1 MGSGMKL
8 GLSYSRESTF
18 CFLPIESLLRQGAWF
33 LGVILSG
40 CIIWFNCFDGIDWVM
55 QSEWISM
62 LQYFYIEICVC
73 ADRMCIL
80 HVYLCMC
87 VFQLSPKEQEFGTV
101 LLAWG
106 FRNTTHFISL
116 SNWDRIVFYE
126 KERVLSKLHAD
137 IWVSVAVRRRLQF
150 RWQRPYCEEGWVRSY
165 ERWEWDVRCSP
176 GLSNWFVSLRWS
188 SALSLLPFVFVRGA
202 GGGNWWLALSD
213 WSPRHD
219 AHDCISTIT
228 FWTITLISFGKLA
241 QSRS

>member
-1 MGSGMKL
+1 
-8 GLSYSRESTF
+8 
-18 CFLPIESLLRQGAWF
+18 
-33 LGVILSG
+33 
-40 CIIWFNCFDGIDWVM
+40 M

-62 LQYFYIEICVC
+62 LQYFYIEVCVC

-126 KERVLSKLHAD
+126 KECVLSKLHAD

-188 SALSLLPFVFVRGA
+188 SALSLLPFVCVRGA

-213 WSPRHD
+213 WSPEARCTWLHLHNHFLD
-219 AHDCISTIT
+219 NYSHFIWEACPE
-228 FWTITLISFGKLA
+228 
-241 QSRS
+241 